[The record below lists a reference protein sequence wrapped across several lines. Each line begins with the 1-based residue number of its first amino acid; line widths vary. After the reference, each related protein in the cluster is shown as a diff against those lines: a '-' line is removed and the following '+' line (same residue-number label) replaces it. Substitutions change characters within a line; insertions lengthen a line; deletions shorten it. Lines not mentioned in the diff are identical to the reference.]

1 MDVAFHIKSHY
12 LSILIVEIL
21 IGVRGDDRW
30 QYARASTSRI
40 LPSFEEIILSTV
52 VYTDREEGRFRYS
65 R

>member
-1 MDVAFHIKSHY
+1 MDVAFHLKSHY
-12 LSILIVEIL
+12 LHFIVKIL
-21 IGVRGDDRW
+21 IGARGDGRW

-52 VYTDREEGRFRYS
+52 VYTDREEGRFRYD